1 MRAFLFLLLLFPVL
15 ELFVFFQVGTA
26 IGFFPALL
34 LIIAGS
40 ALGALIMRLAG
51 LATALS
57 ARQSLQ
63 RGEMPGAQMLNG
75 MMLTLGGGLL
85 LVPGFISDVL
95 GLLCLL
101 PFTRHRLASMLQ
113 RRAEEQA
120 QRQRAFAGDAPA
132 PGEPPRHRPE
142 VIEGE
147 YERRDN

>member
-1 MRAFLFLLLLFPVL
+1 MRAFLFSLLLFPVL

-40 ALGALIMRLAG
+40 ALGVLVMRLAG
-51 LATALS
+51 IATALT

-85 LVPGFISDVL
+85 LVPGFLSDVL
-95 GLLCLL
+95 GVLCLL
-101 PFTRHRLASMLQ
+101 PFTRRALAGFLQ
-113 RRAEEQA
+113 RRVEEQTR
-120 QRQRAFAGDAPA
+120 RQRAFAGEPLQ
-132 PGEPPRHRPE
+132 PGETPRHRPE

-147 YERRDN
+147 YERRDQ

>member
-1 MRAFLFLLLLFPVL
+1 MRIFLFSLLLFPVL

-40 ALGALIMRLAG
+40 ALGVLIMRLAG

-57 ARQSLQ
+57 TREALQ
-63 RGEMPGAQMLNG
+63 RGEMPGGQMLNG

-85 LVPGFISDVL
+85 LVPGFITDVL

-101 PFTRHRLASMLQ
+101 PFTRHWLAGNLQ
-113 RRAEEQA
+113 RRAEAQA
-120 QRQRAFAGDAPA
+120 QRQRAFT
-132 PGEPPRHRPE
+132 GEPQGAPQPPRQHRPE

-147 YERRDN
+147 YERRD